1 MRHIAHVDGV
11 MLGRAAYHDPYV
23 LARVEHALFGT
34 PLPERDEILHRLEPY
49 IAEQIRRG
57 NALHHIGRHVLG
69 LYLGEPGARSFRRYL
84 SENMR
89 DPRASAQVSAR
100 CARIDA
106 SARAGG
112 VMIVFSA
119 REFLDAYSPDR
130 FPATHAAT
138 ARVAFLV
145 SPTGFSLAA
154 ESATDNRYM
163 AMQERASAGAALLE
177 HAGLAAALRTC
188 LPTIVF
194 PGDATTPDAV
204 FPNNVFATVPGKL
217 IVGAMRHAVRRRE
230 AERADIRAFFTDL
243 LGYDSRRSVVARILR
258 RTDRLARHRPRAPH
272 RFLRI
277 VRTLRSRRRA
287 RHARGVRSRAHLLLR
302 SGARRIPHQCRAGGA
317 GIAWRPHR
325 AGRIRGA
332 ASVEAIAQV
341 YGERVLRIDP
351 LQKAAFAANAITLS
365 SDAVWMSERAAD
377 SLSAAQRDAL
387 SGWGFSIRSVPLAE
401 IEKAGGSLRCCVGE
415 IF

>member
-1 MRHIAHVDGV
+1 
-11 MLGRAAYHDPYV
+11 
-23 LARVEHALFGT
+23 
-34 PLPERDEILHRLEPY
+34 
-49 IAEQIRRG
+49 
-57 NALHHIGRHVLG
+57 
-69 LYLGEPGARSFRRYL
+69 
-84 SENMR
+84 
-89 DPRASAQVSAR
+89 
-100 CARIDA
+100 
-106 SARAGG
+106 
-112 VMIVFSA
+112 MIVFSA

-163 AMQERASAGAALLE
+163 AMQERASAGPALVE

-204 FPNNVFATVPGKL
+204 FPNNVFATVRGKL

-230 AERADIRAFFTDL
+230 GERADIRAFFTDT
-243 LGYDSRRSVVARILR
+243 LGYDVVDLSSRGFCAELTGSLVI
-258 RTDRLARHRPRAPH
+258 DH
-272 RFLRI
+272 
-277 VRTLRSRRRA
+277 
-287 RHARGVRSRAHLLLR
+287 
-302 SGARRIPHQCRAGGA
+302 ARRIGFCGLSERCDRDGARAMHEAFGLKLTYCFDLAPGEYHTNVVLA
-317 GIAWRPHR
+317 VLASRGVLIAPDGF
-325 AGRIRGA
+325 ADA

-377 SLSAAQRDAL
+377 SLSAAQREAL
-387 SGWGFSIRSVPLAE
+387 SGWGLSVRSVPLPE